1 LKKLVSFLLSGLE
14 LNKFVKTSTPD
25 PFLYA
30 NAVPNNSRH
39 NPCHMAAVGGGFG
52 SDSVAFG
59 DGGRTI

>member
-25 PFLYA
+25 PTEHA

-39 NPCHMAAVGGGFG
+39 NPRQVPAVGGGFD